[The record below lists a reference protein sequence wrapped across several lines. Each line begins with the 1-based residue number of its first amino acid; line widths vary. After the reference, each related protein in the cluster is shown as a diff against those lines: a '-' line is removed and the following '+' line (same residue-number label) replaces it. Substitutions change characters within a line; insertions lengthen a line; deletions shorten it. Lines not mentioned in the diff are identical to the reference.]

1 MDNIFLCHLLTT
13 KVVDRRSAT
22 LSTSNLEF
30 GSEEVTEV
38 SSNHAELPRF
48 GNRPN
53 DLTFLKYLDDLRS
66 LIDGLFSQKQKE
78 IALIE
83 QQVLADV
90 HLFYDS
96 STKEEKSSIKVWS
109 ETPELQELLDKGPA
123 ACLKRRLPSVRDRRE
138 PKEEIGKDGRL
149 VEEEINAPVPTIVI
163 TSEDEDQENEAETR
177 EQDTSEISRKRM
189 VELSDRNSTS
199 TQENDMLL
207 HDTSNMSKSFN
218 HSHKPI
224 DVRSDHREEKQVR
237 SLQRNAVAHSVHF
250 ALDSE
255 QDVYDDFQ
263 SRYGEGPTSMAD
275 FFAPAILRYTTNNNL
290 SSESITIV
298 QKDDQRSKPIGFND
312 TEKERFARGEQGTFK
327 LPDLS
332 RSLFR
337 WIHLPANNMLWI
349 PSLFQVI
356 AKEQRQ
362 PSLYKA
368 LLHKRVWNSKKNVAR
383 HGAPHGRFMQP
394 GCQAFFEQVVE
405 SSGLDATANLTS
417 PVDDVQIY
425 VYVSASTSTQPGNVE
440 AV

>member
-1 MDNIFLCHLLTT
+1 MDNIFLCHSLTT

-48 GNRPN
+48 GNRSN
-53 DLTFLKYLDDLRS
+53 ALTFLKYLDDLRS
-66 LIDGLFSQKQKE
+66 LIDGLFSQEQKD

-83 QQVLADV
+83 RQVLADV

-138 PKEEIGKDGRL
+138 PREEMGKGGRL
-149 VEEEINAPVPTIVI
+149 AEEEISAPVPTIVI
-163 TSEDEDQENEAETR
+163 TFEDEDQENEEEAR
-177 EQDTSEISRKRM
+177 EQNIGEISRKGM
-189 VELSDRNSTS
+189 VELSDRNSAS
-199 TQENDMLL
+199 IQENDMPL
-207 HDTSNMSKSFN
+207 HDTSNMSESFSYSYN
-218 HSHKPI
+218 PI
-224 DVRSDHREEKQVR
+224 DIHPAHREKKQVQ
-237 SLQRNAVAHSVHF
+237 SLQRNAAAHSVHF
-250 ALDSE
+250 TLDSE
-255 QDVYDDFQ
+255 QDVYDDLQ
-263 SRYGEGPTSMAD
+263 LRYGEGPASMAD
-275 FFAPAILRYTTNNNL
+275 FFAPAILRHTTNNNP

-298 QKDDQRSKPIGFND
+298 QKDGQQSEPIGFND
-312 TEKERFARGEQGTFK
+312 IEKERFARGEQGTFK

-368 LLHKRVWNSKKNVAR
+368 LLHNQVWNSKKNVAR

-394 GCQAFFEQVVE
+394 GCQAFFEQVME
-405 SSGLDATANLTS
+405 SSGLDAIANITS

-425 VYVSASTSTQPGNVE
+425 VYVSASIST
-440 AV
+440 

>member
-1 MDNIFLCHLLTT
+1 MDNIFPRHLLTT

-48 GNRPN
+48 GNRSN
-53 DLTFLKYLDDLRS
+53 NLTFLKYLDDLRS
-66 LIDGLFSQKQKE
+66 LIDELFSREQKD

-83 QQVLADV
+83 RQVLADV

-123 ACLKRRLPSVRDRRE
+123 ACLKRRLPSVQDRRK

-149 VEEEINAPVPTIVI
+149 VEEETNAPVPTIVI

-177 EQDTSEISRKRM
+177 EQNTSEIRKRM

-207 HDTSNMSKSFN
+207 HDTSNMSESFN

-224 DVRSDHREEKQVR
+224 DVRPDHREEKQVR
-237 SLQRNAVAHSVHF
+237 SLQMNAVAHSVHF

-263 SRYGEGPTSMAD
+263 SRYGEGPASMAD
-275 FFAPAILRYTTNNNL
+275 FFAPAILRYTTNNSP

-425 VYVSASTSTQPGNVE
+425 VYWSLRETSA
-440 AV
+440 